1 MTGSGAKR
9 TFSLLTIL
17 AEGTTIGDG
26 WLAKNE
32 MERILRTSILF
43 QRDHDKGVLTIGIV
57 AFADARPLSSVR
69 RMQGDIPRNSWLT
82 IDRLSIR
89 ENNKG

>member
-1 MTGSGAKR
+1 MMSFVRFSTAACGAKR

-43 QRDHDKGVLTIGIV
+43 QRDHDKGVLTIGII
-57 AFADARPLSSVR
+57 AFADARPAFICQTHAR
-69 RMQGDIPRNSWLT
+69 
-82 IDRLSIR
+82 
-89 ENNKG
+89 